1 MMVEFSKTKRS
12 KEDVG
17 VQVLLQKLRMNDDE
31 KKGVFLAKEGA
42 KLITVKGFSV
52 TSLKNKMLSAWFLTR
67 EVFFCPIGDNM
78 FMVQAFCLGV
88 WKGIRREVTKA
99 GYEAL
104 PTNNGAGSY
113 EERRKSQ

>member
-31 KKGVFLAKEGA
+31 KQGVFLAKEGA

-52 TSLKNKMLSAWFLTR
+52 TSL
-67 EVFFCPIGDNM
+67 
-78 FMVQAFCLGV
+78 
-88 WKGIRREVTKA
+88 
-99 GYEAL
+99 
-104 PTNNGAGSY
+104 
-113 EERRKSQ
+113 

>member
-31 KKGVFLAKEGA
+31 KQGVFLAKEGA
-42 KLITVKGFSV
+42 KLIMVKGFSV

-67 EVFFCPIGDNM
+67 EFFFCPIGDNM

-88 WKGIRREVTKA
+88 WKGIRREVTKT
-99 GYEAL
+99 GY
-104 PTNNGAGSY
+104 
-113 EERRKSQ
+113 

>member
-1 MMVEFSKTKRS
+1 M
-12 KEDVG
+12 
-17 VQVLLQKLRMNDDE
+17 QVLLQKLRMNDDE
-31 KKGVFLAKEGA
+31 KQGVFLAKEGA

-88 WKGIRREVTKA
+88 WKGFRREVTKA
-99 GYEAL
+99 GYEVL

>member
-1 MMVEFSKTKRS
+1 M
-12 KEDVG
+12 
-17 VQVLLQKLRMNDDE
+17 
-31 KKGVFLAKEGA
+31 AKEGA
-42 KLITVKGFSV
+42 KLITVKSFSV

-104 PTNNGAGSY
+104 PTNNGAAPMRSAASPN
-113 EERRKSQ
+113 ELPQLELSRTRQRHDN